1 MISAEARELV
11 LWVENTERL
20 YNQMMY
26 VFRSL
31 ARKRDKGTYDPK
43 KAPKAFRALLE
54 AAAKHYMR
62 ENGAR
67 GEKWFVI
74 FPVIV
79 RREAAQ
85 ELVETFD
92 GWYGVDYQ
100 AEKSRGAQTAQ

>member
-1 MISAEARELV
+1 MISSEARELV

-26 VFRSL
+26 VFRLL
-31 ARKRDKGTYDPK
+31 ARKRDKGIYDAK
-43 KAPKAFRALLE
+43 KAPLAFRALLE

-67 GEKWFVI
+67 GEKWFVT

-85 ELVETFD
+85 ELVETYES
-92 GWYGVDYQ
+92 WYGVDYQ
-100 AEKSRGAQTAQ
+100 AEKNKGSQTTQ